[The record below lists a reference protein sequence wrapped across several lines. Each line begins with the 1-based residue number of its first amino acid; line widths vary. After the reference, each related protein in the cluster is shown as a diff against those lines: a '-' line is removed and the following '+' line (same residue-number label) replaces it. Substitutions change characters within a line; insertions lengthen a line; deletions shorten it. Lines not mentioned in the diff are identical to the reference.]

1 MRVGI
6 YYRHSFH
13 QAIFQSTISA
23 LSEHHQCLATSD
35 TGELTRFLPHVIVAA
50 EDLTYLHLRAHL
62 PFSRFV
68 HTRHGLANKGIP
80 ARSFRAADYVC
91 VTSEYVRDEF
101 IAQGIQPRREYW
113 VTGYIQMDN
122 LCSAPR
128 PAEIP
133 PKRKVILYA
142 PTWHHGLS
150 SLPMLNSRVAELLHG
165 GRPDTF
171 LVIKP
176 HPLVQ
181 EGQDPLLAP
190 WMQTL
195 REACRGRTDTLLI
208 EERGADV
215 MPWLKAADV
224 LVTDASSVQLEYLAL
239 DRPLVLIDNP
249 ERTTSVHFDPKGLEW
264 TWRDMGEAVEKV
276 DELPAAL
283 ATALDDPRARSER
296 RAVYRERIFGSL
308 VDGRSGARLAERID
322 QLAPQVASEA
332 QLLAASPVGRAV
344 HTVLPHL
351 RNVSRAFKRLL
362 RSA

>member
-1 MRVGI
+1 
-6 YYRHSFH
+6 
-13 QAIFQSTISA
+13 
-23 LSEHHQCLATSD
+23 
-35 TGELTRFLPHVIVAA
+35 
-50 EDLTYLHLRAHL
+50 
-62 PFSRFV
+62 V

-91 VTSEYVRDEF
+91 VTSEFVRDDF
-101 IAQGIQPRREYW
+101 IAQGIRPRREYW

-122 LCSAPR
+122 LFSAPR
-128 PAEIP
+128 PPQIP
-133 PKRKVILYA
+133 EGLKVVLYA

-150 SLPMLNSRVAELLHG
+150 SLPMLGDRAVELLHG
-165 GRPDTF
+165 QREDTF
-171 LVIKP
+171 VVIKP

-195 REACRGRTDTLLI
+195 KQICRDRPNTHLI
-208 EERGADV
+208 ESRGEDV

-239 DRPLVLIDNP
+239 DRPLVLLDNP
-249 ERTTSVHFDPKGLEW
+249 ERTGSLHFDPKGLEW
-264 TWRDMGEAVEKV
+264 EWRDMGDAIS
-276 DELPAAL
+276 DINALPATIAH
-283 ATALDDPRARSER
+283 ALDQPQARAAQ
-296 RAVYRERIFGSL
+296 RAVYRERLFGSL

-322 QLAPQVASEA
+322 KLSPQVASEA
-332 QLLAASPVGRAV
+332 SLLAASPVGRAV

-351 RNVSRAFKRLL
+351 RNASRAVKRLM

>member
-23 LSEHHQCLATSD
+23 LSRQHQCLATSD

-91 VTSEYVRDEF
+91 VTSEFVRDEF
-101 IAQGIQPRREYW
+101 IAQGIRPRREYW
-113 VTGYIQMDN
+113 ITGYIQMDN
-122 LCSAPR
+122 LFSAPR
-128 PAEIP
+128 PPRIP
-133 PKRKVILYA
+133 PRQKVVLYA
-142 PTWHHGLS
+142 PTWHFGLS
-150 SLPMLNSRVAELLHG
+150 SLPMLDSRAVELLHG
-165 GRPDTF
+165 GRSDTF
-171 LVIKP
+171 VVIKP
-176 HPLVQ
+176 HPLAQ
-181 EGQDPLLAP
+181 EGQDPVLAP

-195 REACRGRTDTLLI
+195 RDVCRGQPNTLLI
-208 EERGADV
+208 EDRGEDV

-224 LVTDASSVQLEYLAL
+224 LVTDASSVQLEFLAL
-239 DRPLVLIDNP
+239 DRPMVLIDNP
-249 ERTTSVHFDPKGLEW
+249 ERVSSLHFDPNGLEW
-264 TWRDMGEAVEKV
+264 AWRDMGENISDV
-276 DELPAAL
+276 AAL
-283 ATALDDPRARSER
+283 PRAISTALDRPQERAPQ
-296 RAVYRERIFGSL
+296 RAVYRERLFGNL
-308 VDGRSGARLAERID
+308 VDGCSGARLAEHID
-322 QLAPQVASEA
+322 RLAPQVASEA

-362 RSA
+362 GSA

>member
-1 MRVGI
+1 
-6 YYRHSFH
+6 
-13 QAIFQSTISA
+13 
-23 LSEHHQCLATSD
+23 
-35 TGELTRFLPHVIVAA
+35 VIVAA

-91 VTSEYVRDEF
+91 VTSEFVRDEF

-113 VTGYIQMDN
+113 ITGYIQMDN
-122 LCSAPR
+122 LFSAPR
-128 PAEIP
+128 PTQIP
-133 PKRKVILYA
+133 AKRKVVLYA
-142 PTWHHGLS
+142 PTWHQGLS
-150 SLPMLNSRVAELLHG
+150 SLPMLNSRVAELLHA
-165 GRPDTF
+165 GRGDTF

-195 REACRGRTDTLLI
+195 RDACRDRPDTLLI
-208 EERGADV
+208 ENRGEDV
-215 MPWLKAADV
+215 MPWLNAADV

-249 ERTTSVHFDPKGLEW
+249 ERVNSIHYDAKGLEW
-264 TWRDMGEAVEKV
+264 IWRDMGEAVSEV
-276 DELPAAL
+276 NALPAAI
-283 ATALDDPRARSER
+283 ATALDNPRHRAKE
-296 RAVYRERIFGSL
+296 RAVYRDRLFGSL
-308 VDGRSGARLAERID
+308 VDGRSGTRLAENID
-322 QLAPQVASEA
+322 RLAPQVASEA

-351 RNVSRAFKRLL
+351 RNVSRAFKRLM

>member
-13 QAIFQSTISA
+13 HAIFQSTISA
-23 LSEHHQCLATSD
+23 LNQHHQCLATSD

-91 VTSEYVRDEF
+91 VTSEFVRDEF

-113 VTGYIQMDN
+113 ITGYIQMDN
-122 LCSAPR
+122 LFSAPR
-128 PAEIP
+128 PSQIP
-133 PKRKVILYA
+133 ANHKVVLYA
-142 PTWHHGLS
+142 PTWHQGLS
-150 SLPMLNSRVAELLHG
+150 SLPMLHSRVAELLHA
-165 GRPDTF
+165 GRSDTF
-171 LVIKP
+171 VVIKP

-181 EGQDPLLAP
+181 EGQDPVLAP

-195 REACRGRTDTLLI
+195 RGVCRERPNTLLI
-208 EERGADV
+208 EERGEDV

-224 LVTDASSVQLEYLAL
+224 LVTDASSVQLEFLAL

-249 ERTTSVHFDPKGLEW
+249 ERTGSIHFDPKGLEW
-264 TWRDMGEAVEKV
+264 VWRDMGEALENV
-276 DELPAAL
+276 DLLPAAISHS
-283 ATALDDPRARSER
+283 LDHPRDRAPQ
-296 RAVYRERIFGSL
+296 RAVYRERLFGQL
-308 VDGRSGARLAERID
+308 VDGRSGSRLAEQIDRIS
-322 QLAPQVASEA
+322 PQVASEA

>member
-13 QAIFQSTISA
+13 HAIFQSTISA
-23 LSEHHQCLATSD
+23 LSERHQCLATSD

-91 VTSEYVRDEF
+91 VTSEFVRDEF

-122 LCSAPR
+122 LFSAPR
-128 PAEIP
+128 PPQIP
-133 PKRKVILYA
+133 AGKKVVLYA
-142 PTWHHGLS
+142 PTWHFGLS
-150 SLPMLNSRVAELLHG
+150 SLPMLDSRAVELLHG
-165 GRPDTF
+165 GRSDTF
-171 LVIKP
+171 VVIKP

-181 EGQDPLLAP
+181 EGQDPKLAP

-195 REACRGRTDTLLI
+195 REACSNRTDTYLI
-208 EERGADV
+208 EDRAQDV

-224 LVTDASSVQLEYLAL
+224 LVTDASSVQLEFLAL

-249 ERTTSVHFDPKGLEW
+249 DRLTSLHFDPKGLEW
-264 TWRDMGEAVEKV
+264 VWRDMGEAVARAE
-276 DELPAAL
+276 DLPGAVAV
-283 ATALDDPRARSER
+283 ALDRPQERAPQRS
-296 RAVYRERIFGSL
+296 VYRQRLFGDL
-308 VDGRSGARLAERID
+308 VDGRSGTRLAERID

>member
-1 MRVGI
+1 MAGVGSASGTLLMRVGI

-122 LCSAPR
+122 LFSAPR

-142 PTWHHGLS
+142 PTWHHGL
-150 SLPMLNSRVAELLHG
+150 
-165 GRPDTF
+165 
-171 LVIKP
+171 
-176 HPLVQ
+176 
-181 EGQDPLLAP
+181 
-190 WMQTL
+190 
-195 REACRGRTDTLLI
+195 
-208 EERGADV
+208 
-215 MPWLKAADV
+215 
-224 LVTDASSVQLEYLAL
+224 
-239 DRPLVLIDNP
+239 
-249 ERTTSVHFDPKGLEW
+249 
-264 TWRDMGEAVEKV
+264 
-276 DELPAAL
+276 
-283 ATALDDPRARSER
+283 
-296 RAVYRERIFGSL
+296 
-308 VDGRSGARLAERID
+308 
-322 QLAPQVASEA
+322 
-332 QLLAASPVGRAV
+332 
-344 HTVLPHL
+344 
-351 RNVSRAFKRLL
+351 
-362 RSA
+362 

>member
-6 YYRHSFH
+6 YHRHSFH
-13 QAIFQSTISA
+13 EAIFQSTISA
-23 LSEHHQCLATSD
+23 LSANHQCLATSD

-91 VTSEYVRDEF
+91 VTSEFVRDDF
-101 IAQGIQPRREYW
+101 IAQGIHPRREYW

-122 LCSAPR
+122 LFSAPR
-128 PAEIP
+128 PAQIP
-133 PKRKVILYA
+133 AGHQVVLYA

-150 SLPMLNSRVAELLHG
+150 SLPLLGERAVELLRG
-165 GRPDTF
+165 ARPNTF
-171 LVIKP
+171 VVIKP

-181 EGQDPLLAP
+181 EGQDPVLAP

-195 REACRGRTDTLLI
+195 RAICRDRPNTLLI
-208 EERGADV
+208 ENRGEDV

-224 LVTDASSVQLEYLAL
+224 LVTDASSVQLEFLAL

-249 ERTTSVHFDPKGLEW
+249 ERFNSLHFDPKGLEW
-264 TWRDMGEAVEKV
+264 AWRDMGEAISDVEK
-276 DELPAAL
+276 LPAAI
-283 ATALDDPRARSER
+283 AQALDHPEHRSVERAG
-296 RAVYRERIFGSL
+296 YREKLFGQQ
-308 VDGRSGARLAERID
+308 VDGRSGIRLAEKID
-322 QLAPQVASEA
+322 RLSPQVASEA

-351 RNVSRAFKRLL
+351 RNASRAFKRLM

>member
-13 QAIFQSTISA
+13 HAIFESTIAA
-23 LSEHHQCLATSD
+23 LDGHHQCLATPD
-35 TGELTRFLPHVIVAA
+35 TGELTRFRPHVIVAA

-62 PFSRFV
+62 PASRFV

-101 IAQGIQPRREYW
+101 IAQGIQPRRDYW
-113 VTGYIQMDN
+113 ITGYIQMDN
-122 LCSAPR
+122 LFSAPR
-128 PAEIP
+128 PSQIP
-133 PKRKVILYA
+133 QGRKVVLYA
-142 PTWHHGLS
+142 PTWHQGLS
-150 SLPMLNSRVAELLHG
+150 SLPMLSSRVAELLHA
-165 GRPDTF
+165 GRQDTF
-171 LVIKP
+171 VVIKP

-195 REACRGRTDTLLI
+195 REACRGRSDTLLI
-208 EERGADV
+208 EERGTDV

-239 DRPLVLIDNP
+239 DRPLVLINNP
-249 ERTTSVHFDPKGLEW
+249 ERFASPHFESKGLEW
-264 TWRDMGEAVEKV
+264 VWRDMGDALDEV
-276 DELPAAL
+276 DTLPAAIS
-283 ATALDDPRARSER
+283 TALNQPHQRAPQ
-296 RAVYRERIFGSL
+296 RAVYRQRLFGDL
-308 VDGRSGARLAERID
+308 VDGRSGLRLAENID
-322 QLAPQVASEA
+322 GLSEQVASEA
-332 QLLAASPVGRAV
+332 KLLAVSPVGRAV
-344 HTVLPHL
+344 HTCLPHL

>member
-23 LSEHHQCLATSD
+23 LSQKHQCLATSD

-91 VTSEYVRDEF
+91 LTSEFVRDEF
-101 IAQGIQPRREYW
+101 LAMGIQPRREYW
-113 VTGYIQMDN
+113 ITGYVQMDN
-122 LCSAPR
+122 LFSAPR
-128 PAEIP
+128 PAQIP
-133 PKRKVILYA
+133 PRSKVVLYA

-150 SLPMLNSRVAELLHG
+150 SLPMLGAQVAELLHAS
-165 GRPDTF
+165 RSDTF
-171 LVIKP
+171 VVIKP

-195 REACRGRTDTLLI
+195 RDACRDRPNTLLI
-208 EERGADV
+208 ENRGEDV

-224 LVTDASSVQLEYLAL
+224 LVTDASSVQLEFLAL

-249 ERTTSVHFDPKGLEW
+249 ERLSSLHFDPKGLEW
-264 TWRDMGEAVEKV
+264 AWRDMGEAISSV
-276 DELPAAL
+276 DALPAAIGHSLDHPDAL
-283 ATALDDPRARSER
+283 ASR
-296 RAVYRERIFGSL
+296 RRVYRERMFGTL
-308 VDGRSGARLAERID
+308 VDGRSGERLAGHID

>member
-23 LSEHHQCLATSD
+23 LSDRHQCLATSD
-35 TGELTRFLPHVIVAA
+35 TGELTRFLPHVIIAA

-62 PFSRFV
+62 PFSRFI

-91 VTSEYVRDEF
+91 VTSEYVRDQF

-113 VTGYIQMDN
+113 ITGYIQMDN
-122 LCSAPR
+122 LLSAPR
-128 PAEIP
+128 PAQIP
-133 PKRKVILYA
+133 AGRKVVLYA
-142 PTWHHGLS
+142 PTWHQGLS
-150 SLPMLNSRVAELLHG
+150 SLPMLNSRVAELLHA
-165 GRPDTF
+165 GRSDTF
-171 LVIKP
+171 VVIKP

-181 EGQDPLLAP
+181 EGQDPKLAP

-195 REACRGRTDTLLI
+195 REACAGRSDTLLI
-208 EERGADV
+208 EERGTDV
-215 MPWLKAADV
+215 MPWLNAADV
-224 LVTDASSVQLEYLAL
+224 LVTDASSVQLEFLAL

-249 ERTTSVHFDPKGLEW
+249 ERFNSVHFDGKGLEW
-264 TWRDMGEAVEKV
+264 VWRDMGDAIDDVNA
-276 DELPAAL
+276 LPAAL
-283 ATALDDPRARSER
+283 STALDDPRKRSQR
-296 RAVYRERIFGSL
+296 RAEYRERMFGNL
-308 VDGRSGARLAERID
+308 VDGRSGARLAEHVN

>member
-23 LSEHHQCLATSD
+23 LSANHVCLATSD

-91 VTSEYVRDEF
+91 VTSEFVRDDF
-101 IAQGIQPRREYW
+101 IAQGIRPRREYW

-122 LCSAPR
+122 LFAAPR
-128 PAEIP
+128 PPQIP
-133 PKRKVILYA
+133 AGHKVVLYA

-150 SLPMLNSRVAELLHG
+150 SLPMLAERAVELLHG
-165 GRPDTF
+165 ARPRTF
-171 LVIKP
+171 VVIKP

-181 EGQDPLLAP
+181 EGQDPVLAP

-195 REACRGRTDTLLI
+195 REICRNRPDTLLI
-208 EERGADV
+208 EDRGEDV
-215 MPWLKAADV
+215 MPWLNAADV

-239 DRPLVLIDNP
+239 NRPLVLIDNP
-249 ERTTSVHFDPKGLEW
+249 ERLASLHFDSKGLEW
-264 TWRDMGEAVEKV
+264 AWRDMGDAISDVEQ
-276 DELPAAL
+276 LPATIAR
-283 ATALDDPRARSER
+283 ALDHPGQRAPE
-296 RAVYRERIFGSL
+296 RAVYREKLFGKQ
-308 VDGRSGARLAERID
+308 VDGRSGIRLAEKID
-322 QLAPQVASEA
+322 QLAPKVASEA

-351 RNVSRAFKRLL
+351 RNASRAFKRLM